1 MVSIER
7 EGSTLQGSE
16 YRDHLNNNWKTI
28 EDELNRLG
36 NLAEADSEQTA
47 TVTPQELQNQISSLQ
62 QRINRIVL
70 GTDQEAIQLVV
81 TTILQEK
88 GLIN

>member
-36 NLAEADSEQTA
+36 NLAEADSEQAA

-88 GLIN
+88 GMI

>member
-16 YRDHLNNNWKTI
+16 YRDHLNNNWKII

-36 NLAEADSEQTA
+36 KLTETDGEQVTKQDIENLK
-47 TVTPQELQNQISSLQ
+47 L
-62 QRINRIVL
+62 RINRIVL
-70 GTDQEAIQLVV
+70 GIDTATIELIV
-81 TTILQEK
+81 TQILAKK
-88 GLIN
+88 GVI

>member
-36 NLAEADSEQTA
+36 KLTEADGEQVTI
-47 TVTPQELQNQISSLQ
+47 TPQELQNQISSLR

-88 GLIN
+88 GLID

>member
-36 NLAEADSEQTA
+36 KLAEADGDQVTI
-47 TVTPQELQNQISSLQ
+47 TPQELQNQISSLR

-88 GLIN
+88 GLID